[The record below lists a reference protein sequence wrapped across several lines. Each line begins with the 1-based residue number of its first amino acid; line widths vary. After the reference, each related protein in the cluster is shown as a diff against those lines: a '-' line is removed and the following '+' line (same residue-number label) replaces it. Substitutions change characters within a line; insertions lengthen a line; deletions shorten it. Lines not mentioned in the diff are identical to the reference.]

1 MDFLDPAKQRKHS
14 LLLIIGYCLVGLAIC
29 ISLFIFLYY
38 LNGYGLGKNGQVVQ
52 NGLMFV
58 SSAPNPAQVYING
71 ELYKNTTNTRAVLE
85 EGQYSME
92 LKRAGYRDWKRDITI
107 DGGKVVHYDY
117 PFLIPTKLN
126 TTTQKVLDQ
135 PPTLMLQSPDKRWL
149 MVGRTALTEFEV
161 FDIKDPKKVQSE
173 FISIPES
180 LLTTSIKPG
189 SLQLV
194 EWSNDNKHVLVKHV
208 FDDTYEYILI
218 DRSAPAAS
226 LNLTKALGVNP
237 TDIDLLD
244 KKFDQYLLY
253 DSSKQ
258 ILSKASLSQPT
269 PETYVDHVLAY
280 KSYGTDM
287 LLYAA
292 SAGPDSDGNVKIKL
306 LDGQKFYTIR
316 TLPHGSN
323 YLVDLTKYD
332 GTFYVAAGSVDEGK
346 VFVYKN
352 PIGNISNPKIGEA
365 VPERLLKVA
374 SPSYMAF
381 SSNARFLIV
390 QGGTS
395 FAVHDAED
403 QKGASYTLSD
413 PLDAPQTN
421 ATWLDGHHL
430 VYVSNGNVIIFDY
443 DGTNKQVLAPA
454 SAAFMPSFSSNS
466 AYLFTLVT
474 NQSNSAEWSLSK
486 TPLRIP
492 TDL

>member
-1 MDFLDPAKQRKHS
+1 MDFLDPVKQRRHNV
-14 LLLIIGYCLVGLAIC
+14 LLITGYCLVGLAIF
-29 ISLFIFLYY
+29 ISLLILLYY
-38 LNGYGLGKNGQVVQ
+38 LNGYGFGKNGQVVQ

-58 SSAPNPAQVYING
+58 SSAPNPAQVYLNG
-71 ELYKNTTNTRAVLE
+71 ELYKNSTNTRIVLE

-92 LKRAGYRDWKRDITI
+92 LKRAGYRDWKRDVTI

-126 TTTQKVLDQ
+126 TTTQKELEQ

-161 FDIKDPKKVQSE
+161 FDVKDPKDIQSE
-173 FISIPES
+173 SISIPS
-180 LLTTSIKPG
+180 TLLTAGLKPG

-208 FDDTYEYILI
+208 FDDTYEYVLI
-218 DRSAPAAS
+218 DRSAPATS
-226 LNLTKALGVNP
+226 INLTKTLGVNP
-237 TDIDLLD
+237 TDIDLID
-244 KKFDQYLLY
+244 KKFDKYLLY
-253 DSSKQ
+253 DASKQ
-258 ILSKASLSQPT
+258 TLSKATLSQPT
-269 PETYVDHVLAY
+269 PEAYVDHVLAY

-292 SAGPDSDGNVKIKL
+292 SAGPDSDGNVKVKL
-306 LDGQKFYTIR
+306 LDNEKSYTIR
-316 TLPHGSN
+316 SLPHGSR

-332 GTFYVAAGSVDEGK
+332 DTLYVAAGAVDEGK
-346 VFVYKN
+346 TFVYKN
-352 PIGNISNPKIGEA
+352 PIGNINNPKIGEA

-374 SPSYMAF
+374 SPSFMAF
-381 SSNARFLIV
+381 SSNARFLMV
-390 QGGTS
+390 QGSTN

-403 QKGASYTLSD
+403 EKGATYTLSD

-421 ATWLDGHHL
+421 ASWLDGHHL
-430 VYVSNGNVIIFDY
+430 IYVSNGSAIIFDY

-454 SAAFMPSFSSNS
+454 SAAFIPSFSGNG

-474 NQSNSAEWSLSK
+474 NPSDSTRWTLSK
-486 TPLRIP
+486 TPLRNAA
-492 TDL
+492 DL